1 MKSTAL
7 ENLEKILNS
16 FSNIYEV
23 SVIIAKR
30 AKQVLDNR
38 KESFETELDSIGVT
52 GHLDEGPMNKDN
64 WQEAVYKKYEKKPK
78 PVIAAT
84 EDLATSKI
92 SYHYLKHE

>member
-7 ENLEKILNS
+7 GKLEKVLSS
-16 FSNIYEV
+16 FDNIYEI

-64 WQEAVYKKYEKKPK
+64 WQEAVYKKYEKNPK
-78 PVIAAT
+78 PIIAAI
-84 EDLATSKI
+84 EDLATNKI
-92 SYHYLKHE
+92 SYHYLKNE